1 MHKKLPL
8 RRLEKM
14 CFVCDGIAEPCG
26 WQRAVDLDSHFA
38 GWIHTPCGMCD
49 DEFDEFVA
57 ELGLNPQVLG
67 DLGSQEGQLALTL
80 EARLHANEEAPG
92 RAPPLERA
100 FPIGTQGL
108 HPLASREIPP
118 WSPLSPN
125 SLCA

>member
-1 MHKKLPL
+1 
-8 RRLEKM
+8 M

-67 DLGSQEGQLALTL
+67 DLGSQDGQLALTL
-80 EARLHANEEAPG
+80 EAHL
-92 RAPPLERA
+92 RAPLP
-100 FPIGTQGL
+100 
-108 HPLASREIPP
+108 S
-118 WSPLSPN
+118 
-125 SLCA
+125 